1 MPRRNDPVTG
11 VLIDARKLIEQGW
24 VKGTYERD
32 GRYCMIGALS
42 TVVWGNPCPY
52 RPVWAGRLPDPYHPD
67 YPTLQV
73 YNAARERLEDV
84 VGQPI
89 GGWNDLW
96 SRTKDEVLEAFR
108 KAIEIG

>member
-1 MPRRNDPVTG
+1 MPASNDPVIG

-32 GRYCMIGALS
+32 GRYCMLGALD
-42 TVVWGNPCPY
+42 TVIWGHPCP
-52 RPVWAGRLPDPYHPD
+52 PVHPD
-67 YPTLQV
+67 DRTLQV

-108 KAIEIG
+108 EAIEVG